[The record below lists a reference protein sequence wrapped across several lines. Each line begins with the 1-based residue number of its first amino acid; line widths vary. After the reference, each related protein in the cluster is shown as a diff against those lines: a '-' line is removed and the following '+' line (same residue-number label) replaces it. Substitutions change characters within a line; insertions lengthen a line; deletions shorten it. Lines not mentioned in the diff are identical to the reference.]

1 MDVTM
6 DRAEQTRQEALAKA
20 LDNIAVL
27 DLACLGV
34 AGHLYEALQR
44 KQPGDMC
51 MGAARFVLNA
61 LPEEG
66 GLAVIATGFPMG
78 GGVPETDGP
87 VGAAMLARALRV
99 ARGARS
105 LIVTDEDFVD
115 AVKAACIGAGLS
127 PRIAD
132 PEGLESISYLN
143 PVYILPFPREEA
155 ACRTRCEQVLANME
169 PDLLVAVERPGKN
182 TAGVYHGMNGR
193 PLAGFVADIE
203 PLFEMGR
210 DRGIPILGI
219 GDGGNELGMG
229 VIREDLGEFL
239 PQATSC
245 GCPCGQGTAAVF
257 AADYLVVAS
266 VSNWGA
272 DGIIAGLAVLT
283 HNSDVLHYP
292 DRERRAIELCA
303 NSGAVDGV
311 HVSPVPAVD
320 GIPAEE
326 WEGLLTTLRGMIHRG
341 TDFRGDWR
349 RQKHG

>member
-1 MDVTM
+1 MDQ
-6 DRAEQTRQEALAKA
+6 AEQTRQSALERA
-20 LDNIAVL
+20 LDAIATL

-34 AGHLYEALQR
+34 ADHLYAALQR
-44 KQPGDMC
+44 KQPGPMC
-51 MGAARFVLNA
+51 MGAARFVLDA

-87 VGAAMLARALRV
+87 VGAAMLARSLRV

-105 LIVTDEDFVD
+105 LIVTDEEFVD

-143 PVYILPFPREEA
+143 PVYILPFPREEE
-155 ACRTRCEQVLANME
+155 ACRSHCEQVLANMR
-169 PDLLVAVERPGKN
+169 PDLMVAVERPGKN
-182 TAGVYHGMNGR
+182 VAGVYHGMNGR
-193 PLAGFVADIE
+193 PLAGYVADIE

-210 DRGIPILGI
+210 EASIPILGI

-229 VIREDLGEFL
+229 IIREALGSFL

-245 GCPCGQGTAAVF
+245 GCPCDKGTAAVF

-266 VSNWGA
+266 VSNWGT
-272 DGIIAGLAVLT
+272 DCVIAGLSVLT
-283 HNSDVLHYP
+283 QNIDVLHYP
-292 DRERRAIELCA
+292 DREKRAIELCA

-311 HVSPVPAVD
+311 LVSPVPAVD

-341 TDFRGDWR
+341 TGFQGDWR
-349 RQKHG
+349 RRKHG

>member
-1 MDVTM
+1 M

-182 TAGVYHGMNGR
+182 SAGVYHGMNGR

-210 DRGIPILGI
+210 DKGIPILGI

-229 VIREDLGEFL
+229 VIHEDLGSFL

-283 HNSDVLHYP
+283 HNSDVLHHP
-292 DRERRAIELCA
+292 DRERRSIELCA

-341 TDFRGDWR
+341 TDFSGDWR